1 MAMDFAPPRVQSYF
15 MSMKLPR
22 SPYDREGGLVYFP
35 RLVGK
40 IRMHLGGELPADY
53 HANLGAGFDLRCCEF
68 LHVDYDTLAA
78 KVREGGSDEDLLE
91 WCFATGRRPQEGEIF
106 MWNEYLRKCG
116 WNDHYS
122 ERLRTRLEGL
132 GMAGR
137 TDIQTMFDLI
147 EVDEGREPGGA
158 EATR

>member
-1 MAMDFAPPRVQSYF
+1 
-15 MSMKLPR
+15 MSELFPR

-35 RLVGK
+35 RMLDK
-40 IRMHLGGELPADY
+40 IRRQHRGELPEDY
-53 HANLGAGFDLRCCEF
+53 HANMGAGFDLRCCDF
-68 LHVDYDTLAA
+68 LNVDYEEMAA
-78 KVREGGSDEDLLE
+78 QVREGNSDAGVLE
-91 WCFATGRRPQEGEIF
+91 WCFAHGRRPNENEIF

-132 GMAGR
+132 GMADR

-147 EVDEGREPGGA
+147 EVDEGREPGGIDA
-158 EATR
+158 AGR

>member
-1 MAMDFAPPRVQSYF
+1 MDFARGGAQDV
-15 MSMKLPR
+15 SMTEHLPR

-35 RLVGK
+35 RLVDK
-40 IRMHLGGELPADY
+40 IRLHQRGELPEDY

-68 LHVDYDTLAA
+68 LHVDYEALAA
-78 KVREGGSDEDLLE
+78 QVREGKSDAELLE
-91 WCFATGRRPQEGEIF
+91 WCCANGRRPGEGEIF

-132 GMAGR
+132 GLSAR
-137 TDIQTMFDLI
+137 ADIQTMFDLI
-147 EVDEGREPGGA
+147 EVDERREPGGA
-158 EATR
+158 QAAGR

>member
-1 MAMDFAPPRVQSYF
+1 
-15 MSMKLPR
+15 MSNGFPR

-35 RLVGK
+35 RMIEK
-40 IRMHLGGELPADY
+40 IRLQQRGELPEDY
-53 HANLGAGFDLRCCEF
+53 HANMGAGFDLRCCDF
-68 LHVDYDTLAA
+68 LNVDYEAMVA
-78 KVREGGSDEDLLE
+78 QVREGKSDADVLE
-91 WCFATGRRPQEGEIF
+91 WCFSNGRRPNENEIF

-132 GMAGR
+132 GMADR
-137 TDIQTMFDLI
+137 SDIRTMFDLI

-158 EATR
+158 SATGQ

>member
-1 MAMDFAPPRVQSYF
+1 MDFARPGGQHAG
-15 MSMKLPR
+15 MSQHFPR

-35 RLVGK
+35 RLVEK
-40 IRMHLGGELPADY
+40 IRLHQQGELPEDY
-53 HANLGAGFDLRCCEF
+53 HANLGAGFDLRCCDF
-68 LHVDYDTLAA
+68 LHVDYEALAA
-78 KVREGGSDEDLLE
+78 QVREGKSDAEVLE
-91 WCFATGRRPQEGEIF
+91 WCFANGRRPNDDEIF

-132 GMAGR
+132 GMADR

-147 EVDEGREPGGA
+147 EVDEGRAPGGA
-158 EATR
+158 HAAGR

>member
-1 MAMDFAPPRVQSYF
+1 MVTKF
-15 MSMKLPR
+15 PR
-22 SPYDREGGLVYFP
+22 SPYDRAGGLVYFP

-40 IRMHLGGELPADY
+40 IRMHQAGELPDDY
-53 HANLGAGFDLRCCEF
+53 HANLGAGF
-68 LHVDYDTLAA
+68 DTLAA

-91 WCFATGRRPQEGEIF
+91 WCFATGRRPQESEIF

-137 TDIQTMFDLI
+137 TNIQTMFDLI
-147 EVDEGREPGGA
+147 EVDEGREPGGPA
-158 EATR
+158 AAR

>member
-1 MAMDFAPPRVQSYF
+1 MET
-15 MSMKLPR
+15 MSNGFPR

-35 RLVGK
+35 RMVEK
-40 IRMHLGGELPADY
+40 IHLHQSGELPDDY
-53 HANLGAGFDLRCCEF
+53 QANLGAGFDLRCCDF
-68 LHVDYDTLAA
+68 LHVDYDALAEQA
-78 KVREGGSDEDLLE
+78 RAGKSDAEVLE
-91 WCFATGRRPQEGEIF
+91 LCFENGRRPSEDEIF

-132 GMAGR
+132 GMADR
-137 TDIQTMFDLI
+137 TDIRTMFDLI

-158 EATR
+158 KAAGR

>member
-1 MAMDFAPPRVQSYF
+1 MET
-15 MSMKLPR
+15 MSNGFPR

-35 RLVGK
+35 RMVEK
-40 IRMHLGGELPADY
+40 IRLHQSGELPDDY
-53 HANLGAGFDLRCCEF
+53 QANLGAGFDLRCCDF
-68 LHVDYDTLAA
+68 LHVDYDALAEQA
-78 KVREGGSDEDLLE
+78 RAGKSDAEVLE
-91 WCFATGRRPQEGEIF
+91 WCFENGRRPSEDEIF

-132 GMAGR
+132 GMADR
-137 TDIQTMFDLI
+137 TDIRTMFDLI

-158 EATR
+158 KAAGR